1 MLVSETFNSFS
12 LKHVYDLVSDFVP
25 FWGYKAADMLQSLLK
40 VVTKDD
46 FSHISSYVSDLFSKM
61 REVEP
66 NDKLI
71 LLSWCV
77 PEHICQSYHMY

>member
-1 MLVSETFNSFS
+1 
-12 LKHVYDLVSDFVP
+12 
-25 FWGYKAADMLQSLLK
+25 MLQSLLK

-71 LLSWCV
+71 LLS
-77 PEHICQSYHMY
+77 